1 MLFIIGLVLIFLLLF
16 GISFFDIYRGMWYH
30 FDYRWNL
37 FKTRLKYCE
46 IYRAKQWWE
55 KRVRNFKLFWFP
67 NCLHLLDSLGVVL
80 TLGQWSPQFM
90 LRRCRK
96 IFSKMLQ
103 ERVKAEVERNP
114 MIKEFVQT
122 GMDLME
128 KELPEIKPKNKR
140 RQS

>member
-1 MLFIIGLVLIFLLLF
+1 MLLIIGLVLFFLLSFVIL
-16 GISFFDIYRGMWYH
+16 FFDSVWYP
-30 FDYRWNL
+30 FQSRWNK

-46 IYRAKQWWE
+46 IYRARRWWK
-55 KRVRNFKLFWFP
+55 KRVRNFKFYWVT
-67 NCLHLLDSLGVVL
+67 NCLLLLDSLGVVL
-80 TLGQWSPQFM
+80 TLGQWSPQFL
-90 LRRCRK
+90 LRLCRRNFRK
-96 IFSKMLQ
+96 RTQ
-103 ERVKAEVERNP
+103 ERMKAEAERNP